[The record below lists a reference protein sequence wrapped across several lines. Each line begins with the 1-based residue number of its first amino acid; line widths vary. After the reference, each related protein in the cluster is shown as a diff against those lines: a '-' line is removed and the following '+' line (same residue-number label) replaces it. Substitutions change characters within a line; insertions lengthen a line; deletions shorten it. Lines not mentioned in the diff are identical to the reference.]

1 VVRLP
6 ESVDTPLRTA
16 FCILVLPP
24 GMILAS
30 ILGMV
35 LALLGAPQRRV
46 NIAYT
51 GYARFCLL
59 MGATRLEVNGLDR
72 LASDQ
77 AYLIVS
83 NHESNWDLPSLAAG
97 LSQLVVRYVAKKEVM
112 RIPIFGQALR
122 LTGNLRVVRTQ
133 TARDIERLQKGMTR
147 RAKEVSVL
155 FFAEGTRSRDGA
167 LHPFKKGAFA
177 TAIGFGLPVLP
188 VAVAG
193 TRPIWP
199 KGKLRV
205 RRGTVSIEVGEPIRI
220 DGLTLDDRTSL
231 RDQTHAMVAK
241 LRAVA
246 RQRLRD
252 WGHDPGGVD

>member
-1 VVRLP
+1 VRLP
-6 ESVDTPLRTA
+6 EPVDTPLRTA
-16 FCILVLPP
+16 LCVLVLPP

-35 LALLGAPQRRV
+35 LALLGATQRRV

-59 MGATRLEVNGLDR
+59 MGATRLEVNGIGR
-72 LASDQ
+72 LEPGQ
-77 AYLIVS
+77 AYVIVS

-97 LSQLVVRYVAKKEVM
+97 FSQLVVRYVAKKEVM

-133 TARDIERLQKGMTR
+133 TARDIERIQKGMTR

-177 TAIGFGLPVLP
+177 TAIGFGLPILP
-188 VAVAG
+188 VAIAG

-205 RRGTVSIEVGEPIRI
+205 RRGTVAIEVGERI
-220 DGLTLDDRTSL
+220 PVDGLTLEDRNSL
-231 RDQTHAMVAK
+231 RDQTHAVVAK

>member
-1 VVRLP
+1 VRLP
-6 ESVDTPLRTA
+6 ESIDTPLRTVV
-16 FCILVLPP
+16 CILVLPP
-24 GMILAS
+24 ALILAS
-30 ILGMV
+30 LLGMG
-35 LALLGAPQRRV
+35 LGLLGAPQRRV

-51 GYARFCLL
+51 GFARFALL
-59 MGATRLEVNGLDR
+59 MGGTRLRMNGLEW
-72 LASDQ
+72 LKPEQ

-83 NHESNWDLPSLAAG
+83 NHESNWDLPALVAG
-97 LSQLVVRYVAKKEVM
+97 LSQLIIRFVAKKEVI

-122 LTGNLRVVRTQ
+122 ITGNVRVVRTQ
-133 TARDIERLQKGMTR
+133 TARDIERIRKGMAR
-147 RAKEVSVL
+147 RAKEVSVM

-199 KGKLRV
+199 KGKLRL
-205 RRGTVSIEVGEPIRI
+205 RRGTVAIEVGEPIPI
-220 DGLTLDDRTSL
+220 DGLTFEDRGSL
-231 RDQTHAMVAK
+231 RDRTHAVVAE
-241 LRAVA
+241 LRTRA

-252 WGHDPGGVD
+252 WGHDPEGID

>member
-1 VVRLP
+1 MRLP
-6 ESVDTPLRTA
+6 ESVDTPLRTLI
-16 FCILVLPP
+16 CLLVLPP
-24 GMILAS
+24 ALILAS
-30 ILGMV
+30 LLGMV
-35 LALLGAPQRRV
+35 LGLLGAPQRRV

-51 GYARFCLL
+51 GFARFCLL
-59 MGATRLEVNGLDR
+59 MGATRLEVNGLDT
-72 LASDQ
+72 LKLDQ

-97 LSQLVVRYVAKKEVM
+97 LSQLVVRYVAKKEIM

-122 LTGNLRVVRTQ
+122 LTGNVRVVRTQ
-133 TARDIERLQKGMTR
+133 TARDIERIRKGMTR

-167 LHPFKKGAFA
+167 LQAFKKGAFA

-188 VAVAG
+188 VAIAG

-199 KGKLRV
+199 KGELRV
-205 RRGTVSIEVGEPIRI
+205 RRGTVAIEVGEPIPV
-220 DGLTLDDRTSL
+220 DGLTIDDRISL
-231 RDQTHAMVAK
+231 RDRTHAVVAK
-241 LRAVA
+241 LRACA
-246 RQRLRD
+246 RQRIRD

>member
-1 VVRLP
+1 
-6 ESVDTPLRTA
+6 
-16 FCILVLPP
+16 
-24 GMILAS
+24 MILAS

-59 MGATRLEVNGLDR
+59 MGATRLEVNGIDR
-72 LASDQ
+72 LEPGQ
-77 AYLIVS
+77 AYVIVS

-133 TARDIERLQKGMTR
+133 TAGDVERIRKGMTR

-155 FFAEGTRSRDGA
+155 FFAESTRSRDGA

-177 TAIGFGLPVLP
+177 TAIGFGLPILP
-188 VAVAG
+188 VAIAG
-193 TRPIWP
+193 TR
-199 KGKLRV
+199 LVTREAV
-205 RRGTVSIEVGEPIRI
+205 VA
-220 DGLTLDDRTSL
+220 GLSS
-231 RDQTHAMVAK
+231 Q
-241 LRAVA
+241 
-246 RQRLRD
+246 
-252 WGHDPGGVD
+252 GCSGGASQ

>member
-1 VVRLP
+1 VRLP
-6 ESVDTPLRTA
+6 ESIDTPLRTA
-16 FCILVLPP
+16 VCVLVLPP
-24 GMILAS
+24 ALILAS
-30 ILGMV
+30 LLGMV
-35 LALLGAPQRRV
+35 LGLLGAPQRHV

-59 MGATRLEVNGLDR
+59 MGATRLEVDGLDW
-72 LASDQ
+72 LKPDQ

-97 LSQLVVRYVAKKEVM
+97 LSKLIVRYIAKKEVM

-122 LTGNLRVVRTQ
+122 LTGNVRVVRTK
-133 TARDIERLQKGMTR
+133 TVRDIERIRKGMTR
-147 RAKEVSVL
+147 RAKEVSVM

-188 VAVAG
+188 VAIAG

-205 RRGTVSIEVGEPIRI
+205 RRGTVAIEVGEPIPTE
-220 DGLTLDDRTSL
+220 GLTLDDRTSL
-231 RDQTHAMVAK
+231 RDRTHAAVAE
-241 LRAVA
+241 LRARA
-246 RQRLRD
+246 RRRLRD
-252 WGHDPGGVD
+252 WGHDPGGID